1 MSALT
6 AFILREF
13 PDIIKNQ
20 PEIIDTAI
28 SAIPAIADT
37 KGSENSNYSNYS
49 RVVSSNFNFGNLQRE
64 ADWRNEI
71 ARKEGRT
78 SRYCRCGRLAEC
90 AWPLDRRR
98 EMWRYNW
105 CLDTSGNA

>member
-20 PEIIDTAI
+20 NEIRDTAI
-28 SAIPAIADT
+28 SAIPAIPDT

-49 RVVSSNFNFGNLQRE
+49 RVVSSKFNFGSLQRE
-64 ADWRNEI
+64 ADRVNEI

-78 SRYCRCGRLAEC
+78 DRFCRCGRLAEC
-90 AWPLDRRR
+90 AWPLEGPRQ
-98 EMWRYNW
+98 MWRCVDCYPVKGR
-105 CLDTSGNA
+105 S